1 MDQVM
6 NINDWY
12 LFHGV
17 GNVIVFHRVVGPRV
31 MGLKPDE
38 AAIEAAMPKARAV
51 FRELARLLGQ
61 QSYFAGDAMSLADL
75 LVAPGIDF
83 FTQTPEWKVLGAPH
97 ANIVA
102 WLARM
107 EARPSLKATTWER
120 VSEMAKAA

>member
-12 LFHGV
+12 LFPGV

-38 AAIEAAMPKARAV
+38 AAIAAAMPRARTV
-51 FRELARLLGQ
+51 VTELARLLGEQ
-61 QSYFAGDAMSLADL
+61 TFLAVDTISLADL
-75 LVAPGIDF
+75 LLAPAVAF
-83 FTQTPEWKVLGAPH
+83 FTQTPEWSDLGAPH
-97 ANIVA
+97 ANLVA

-107 EARPSLKATTWER
+107 EAQPSMQATTWER
-120 VSEMAKAA
+120 VAEMAKAA